1 MKAKK
6 IMKVLKFLKE
16 YCENIS
22 CNDCLLGKGY
32 YSCPLHQAPYD
43 YDIKGIKKNLN
54 KMEE

>member
-1 MKAKK
+1 
-6 IMKVLKFLKE
+6 MKVLKFLKE